1 MDSILGTIKKMI
13 GGSAE
18 GYEHFDTDLIVHI
31 NTAISIV
38 NQLGVGT
45 DNFYISDDTATWSE
59 FYDGPDLNMIQ
70 TYIYLRV
77 RQLFDPPT
85 GGGLSNSIQDQID
98 MLEWRINVQGD
109 KTASRSS

>member
-18 GYEHFDTDLIVHI
+18 GYDHFDTDIIVHI
-31 NTAISIV
+31 NTSLNIL

-45 DNFYISDDTATWSE
+45 PGFYIVDDKATWSE
-59 FYDGPDLNMIQ
+59 FYDGMDLNMIQ
-70 TYIYLRV
+70 TYVYLKV
-77 RQLFDPPT
+77 RQLFDPANNSSL
-85 GGGLSNSIQDQID
+85 GNSIKENLD

-109 KTASRSS
+109 HTS